1 MGIRWSSRR
10 GGSMSRLVGSLTAF
24 ALAVGLIVAAPGMS
38 GEAQAVNFDEKCS
51 LTIAP
56 VGEESEYVDDISE
69 ANVVVD
75 IYKVADAVPVSG
87 YDTYTY
93 NFGGAYKELQDAY
106 ANANERPDNDTWK
119 SMAQAAAKVVLGAGS
134 TTELV
139 KKGASINTK
148 VDTAGCGLYLLI
160 ARGSDMEDAKEYM
173 TTVKTESGAENI
185 ATIANSKR
193 YVYKFLPE
201 LISLPSKQVVDE
213 AGNPVNTTAGNGDWI
228 YNMGVTLKPERAP
241 RFGSLE
247 IVKGLTTYDQS
258 TPAVFVFQ
266 VEAMLDGENVY
277 SNVVTISFTEP
288 GEQKVLIEKQ
298 IPVGARVTVT
308 EVYSG
313 ASYEITSAQEQNA
326 TIDAVDVASVTFT
339 NDHSTTT
346 HGGGGVNNH
355 FYNNG
360 DGWNLTDPEP
370 VNDNNG
376 K

>member
-1 MGIRWSSRR
+1 MKD
-10 GGSMSRLVGSLTAF
+10 A
-24 ALAVGLIVAAPGMS
+24 
-38 GEAQAVNFDEKCS
+38 
-51 LTIAP
+51 
-56 VGEESEYVDDISE
+56 EE
-69 ANVVVD
+69 
-75 IYKVADAVPVSG
+75 
-87 YDTYTY
+87 YT
-93 NFGGAYKELQDAY
+93 
-106 ANANERPDNDTWK
+106 
-119 SMAQAAAKVVLGAGS
+119 
-134 TTELV
+134 
-139 KKGASINTK
+139 
-148 VDTAGCGLYLLI
+148 
-160 ARGSDMEDAKEYM
+160 

-228 YNMGVTLKPERAP
+228 YNMDATLKPERAP

-247 IVKGLTTYDQS
+247 IVKGLATYDQS
-258 TPAVFVFQ
+258 TPAVFVFR

-298 IPVGARVTVT
+298 IPVGAEVTVT

-376 K
+376 R